1 MFVVNGSSS
10 AGGPLPAPCVHTCE
24 RSHQHLSSPH
34 RLYRLTCDCA
44 SQWQSVERRES
55 QMVTLRP
62 PRPLRHGT
70 LSKSAGLSGGV
81 MGW

>member
-1 MFVVNGSSS
+1 MFVVNGSSVQV
-10 AGGPLPAPCVHTCE
+10 ALCQLPACTRVKGATNI
-24 RSHQHLSSPH
+24 
-34 RLYRLTCDCA
+34 YRA
-44 SQWQSVERRES
+44 STGLRVTVCPSGSVEHRES
-55 QMVTLRP
+55 QMVTLGS